1 MVRDTIEIILY
12 ILPILIGFTLVY
24 MFIYWLDNRPKYA
37 IYIKFKT
44 FMSFYNVS
52 PGRWKLNDNS
62 VSFVKAIWAYG
73 ESHIGYKFHFL
84 DFYKYKLWHRQLI
97 KQEKI
102 KEEVKEMLEMTRI
115 IREDANKLE
124 EKSKLD
130 IQKAEEDIKRITFRI

>member
-1 MVRDTIEIILY
+1 MVRDTIGIILY

-24 MFIYWLDNRPKYA
+24 MFIYWLDNRPKHA

-52 PGRWKLNDNS
+52 PERWKLNDNK
-62 VSFVKAIWAYG
+62 VSFVKAVWGYG
-73 ESHIGYKFHFL
+73 EDYICYKFHFL

-102 KEEVKEMLEMTRI
+102 KKEVKEMLEMTRI

-124 EKSKLD
+124 EKSRLD
-130 IQKAEEDIKRITFRI
+130 MQKAEEDIKRITSRI